1 MILLVPLR
9 RQRSRTPAYLRG
21 PGEVRDCC
29 PTPARE
35 DQVGS
40 GGAGVRATGDARAAI
55 SYPRGPRTNLVI
67 EAGYRCAICKE
78 TSGLT
83 IDHIVEWAKVR
94 KHEFTNM
101 IVLCAVCH
109 ARKTNTSDPRH
120 INRAGLD
127 RYKSKLMMLNSR
139 YSDLERRVIEE
150 FQEKL
155 ATDPLAL
162 PSIFIPERLNLLVK
176 YLIPDGLARSVAIE
190 IKRDPNPP
198 PLPPWP
204 PLPLI
209 GQKADEAF
217 GLSIQRTSFALN
229 CLAISVC

>member
-1 MILLVPLR
+1 VP
-9 RQRSRTPAYLRG
+9 
-21 PGEVRDCC
+21 
-29 PTPARE
+29 
-35 DQVGS
+35 
-40 GGAGVRATGDARAAI
+40 
-55 SYPRGPRTNLVI
+55 
-67 EAGYRCAICKE
+67 
-78 TSGLT
+78 
-83 IDHIVEWAKVR
+83 

-176 YLIPDGLARSVAIE
+176 YLIRDGLVTSQLYQSGASEVFSDPEATVL
-190 IKRDPNPP
+190 RDDSLRLFLTPAGRDFILG
-198 PLPPWP
+198 LP
-204 PLPLI
+204 
-209 GQKADEAF
+209 A
-217 GLSIQRTSFALN
+217 
-229 CLAISVC
+229 

>member
-139 YSDLERRVIEE
+139 YSDLRAPHHRGIPGKACHRSTGPTFDLHPRTTE
-150 FQEKL
+150 F
-155 ATDPLAL
+155 
-162 PSIFIPERLNLLVK
+162 
-176 YLIPDGLARSVAIE
+176 AREVPYP
-190 IKRDPNPP
+190 R
-198 PLPPWP
+198 WP
-204 PLPLI
+204 C
-209 GQKADEAF
+209 AV
-217 GLSIQRTSFALN
+217 SRH
-229 CLAISVC
+229 